1 MFDPGQADCVHLMVL
16 VITSGS
22 RCEDKQ
28 KQTNSNLV
36 DICLTVP
43 KVKGQKTNSQLV
55 ERTFKLADSQ
65 LAERTLG

>member
-1 MFDPGQADCVHLMVL
+1 MFDPGQADCVHLTVL
-16 VITSGS
+16 VITFGS

-43 KVKGQKTNSQLV
+43 KVNGQKTNSQLV